1 MARYSFEAILIR
13 PEGVGTLTYLN
24 IPRDVSESFGSKG
37 QVKVRGTINGYP
49 FRGTAMPEGDDM
61 HFLVVK
67 KGIRDEIQA
76 TQGNTVMV
84 TLELDPE
91 ARQVVIPENM
101 ARAFASQPLAK
112 DAFERLSYSH
122 QKEYVDWIQSA
133 RKEETR
139 QCRIEKALELLSRG
153 AKLR

>member
-1 MARYSFEAILIR
+1 MASYSFEAILIK
-13 PEGVGTLTYLN
+13 PEGVGTWTYLN

-49 FRGTAMPEGDDM
+49 FRGTAMPRGDDT

-67 KGIRDEIQA
+67 KGIRDQIQA
-76 TQGNTVMV
+76 TQGNTVLV

-91 ARQVVIPENM
+91 DRQMVIPENL
-101 ARAFASQPLAK
+101 AWVFASQPLAK

-133 RKEETR
+133 KKEETR
-139 QCRIEKALELLSRG
+139 QRRTEKALELLFRG